1 MDRKKKVKVV
11 RGVPLVAVHT
21 EPVPS
26 PTPPLVGNV
35 PPVVSSM
42 GLPRDGDGG
51 VVSYISP
58 LTPPTNTP
66 APVVHNDQQV
76 VMESNSPS
84 LFTRINTPSD
94 HGEEREMQEE
104 EEEKTDDKGKSEEDE
119 DEEEEED
126 EGGDDE
132 QGDVSASPLQLADEM
147 QKGRNKVIASEIK
160 KLDDVD
166 ECAEIL
172 SLLTLHFRYLKKE
185 ICGCGVRLTIK
196 YKELGTCAKCS
207 GPKNPVKKILCMHCK
222 LVTLKGKFI
231 EQGYCANCL
240 SGLKKRDQDDKMG
253 AKCGKK
259 K

>member
-26 PTPPLVGNV
+26 PTPPLVGN
-35 PPVVSSM
+35 
-42 GLPRDGDGG
+42 D
-51 VVSYISP
+51 ISP

-66 APVVHNDQQV
+66 APVPE
-76 VMESNSPS
+76 VMEPNSPS

-94 HGEEREMQEE
+94 DGE
-104 EEEKTDDKGKSEEDE
+104 E

-147 QKGRNKVIASEIK
+147 HKGRNKVIASEIK

-231 EQGYCANCL
+231 EQGYCAKCL
-240 SGLKKRDQDDKMG
+240 SDIKKRDQDAKMG

>member
-1 MDRKKKVKVV
+1 MERKKKVRVV
-11 RGVPLVAVHT
+11 RVAPLVDGHT
-21 EPVPS
+21 ETVPS
-26 PTPPLVGNV
+26 PTPLVGNV

-104 EEEKTDDKGKSEEDE
+104 EKTDDKGKSEEDE

-132 QGDVSASPLQLADEM
+132 QGDVSVSPLQLADEM

-207 GPKNPVKKILCMHCK
+207 GPKNPVKKIFCMNCK
-222 LVTLKGKFI
+222 LVALTGKFK
-231 EQGYCANCL
+231 EGGYCATCILHIN
-240 SGLKKRDQDDKMG
+240 KRQDAKMG

>member
-1 MDRKKKVKVV
+1 MVFSLFCLTADMDRKKKVKVV
-11 RGVPLVAVHT
+11 RRAPLA

-26 PTPPLVGNV
+26 PTPPLVGN
-35 PPVVSSM
+35 
-42 GLPRDGDGG
+42 D
-51 VVSYISP
+51 ISP

-66 APVVHNDQQV
+66 APVPE
-76 VMESNSPS
+76 VMEPNSPS

-94 HGEEREMQEE
+94 DG
-104 EEEKTDDKGKSEEDE
+104 EEDE
-119 DEEEEED
+119 GKSEEED

-132 QGDVSASPLQLADEM
+132 QSDVVSPSPFQLTDEM

-196 YKELGTCAKCS
+196 YKELGACAKCS
-207 GPKNPVKKILCMHCK
+207 VPKNPVKKILCMNCK
-222 LVTLKGKFI
+222 SPSK
-231 EQGYCANCL
+231 AN
-240 SGLKKRDQDDKMG
+240 S
-253 AKCGKK
+253 
-259 K
+259 

>member
-26 PTPPLVGNV
+26 PTPPLVGN
-35 PPVVSSM
+35 
-42 GLPRDGDGG
+42 D
-51 VVSYISP
+51 ISP

-66 APVVHNDQQV
+66 APVPE
-76 VMESNSPS
+76 VMEPNSPS

-94 HGEEREMQEE
+94 DGEEDEDEDEE
-104 EEEKTDDKGKSEEDE
+104 EEEDE

-147 QKGRNKVIASEIK
+147 HKGRNKVIASEIK

-231 EQGYCANCL
+231 EQGYCATCL
-240 SGLKKRDQDDKMG
+240 SGIKKRDQDAKMG